1 MQAIICRVFR
11 ITGPVSWQLTAKGL
25 IWLLMEA
32 AFKEWRVVVDALGRG
47 DQIVIMRKGGIDEGE
62 NGFEIKHHQ
71 FWLFPTLFHQ
81 QKDFVIPIAARHM
94 TLHPDDP
101 IIPIQYHC
109 EVVAHYELTQL
120 EQIEK
125 MRGQHVWKDE
135 VLIQRMTSGDNHQLH
150 ALLVRVSK
158 LPHAIEIP
166 LNENY
171 GGCRSWIRLKENLDS
186 SNCTPILD
194 QAHFTE
200 KIQAFK
206 NSIT

>member
-1 MQAIICRVFR
+1 MHAIICRVFR
-11 ITGPVSWQLTAKGL
+11 ITGPVSLQLIAKGL

-120 EQIEK
+120 EQIKK

-135 VLIQRMTSGDNHQLH
+135 VLI
-150 ALLVRVSK
+150 
-158 LPHAIEIP
+158 
-166 LNENY
+166 
-171 GGCRSWIRLKENLDS
+171 
-186 SNCTPILD
+186 
-194 QAHFTE
+194 
-200 KIQAFK
+200 
-206 NSIT
+206 